1 MKDMKDMPAIPD
13 LFYSTEWKGWDD
25 FLSSQYPYDWE
36 LVEIIQFNYNGQGD
50 AIALCDRRTTFVHS
64 VDLNNILFGTQA
76 GASHYDVVAT
86 DGDRIILRQSREAK
100 ESLVTAPK
108 AKTKAK
114 PKKPKKSSNNV
125 RKRKTKSKA

>member
-13 LFYSTEWKGWDD
+13 LFYSAEWKGWDD

-86 DGDRIILRQSREAK
+86 DGEAK

-114 PKKPKKSSNNV
+114 PKKSKKSSNNV